1 MLSRGEH
8 GAKGGADTFYDSF
21 RWMEQNDGP
30 DLRLGFDDFQHNY
43 QEQALPKPQHVSHRR
58 SFRRHLSISKKTFSR
73 PSSMAGPS
81 RPGTKDTV
89 TAPSL
94 RSTPS
99 PVPGSQNDH
108 VRRKSKALSLISLN
122 KLAARQPSMTIDPAA
137 AHYQDPGTRTTLREY
152 IASPQKFD
160 EALEYGFPSLGEVEE
175 NDHSELKHVP
185 PTFLDDD
192 KSSTH
197 STVSDCDSPKTPPIL
212 EKPRA
217 IQSTQT
223 CTDPIASS
231 QVRCSSTST
240 NPREM
245 TLRMTLTRPDLRAH
259 EDHLYGWNSS
269 VPVRQANMR
278 DEPLTPALSEKET
291 MEKHFAALDQENMDT
306 HNDDGVVRRF
316 WKRVR
321 RS

>member
-1 MLSRGEH
+1 
-8 GAKGGADTFYDSF
+8 
-21 RWMEQNDGP
+21 
-30 DLRLGFDDFQHNY
+30 
-43 QEQALPKPQHVSHRR
+43 
-58 SFRRHLSISKKTFSR
+58 
-73 PSSMAGPS
+73 MAGPS

-152 IASPQKFD
+152 VASPQKFD

-197 STVSDCDSPKTPPIL
+197 STGDS
-212 EKPRA
+212 
-217 IQSTQT
+217 
-223 CTDPIASS
+223 
-231 QVRCSSTST
+231 VNT
-240 NPREM
+240 N
-245 TLRMTLTRPDLRAH
+245 
-259 EDHLYGWNSS
+259 LYGPNYVLASEVLVNIDQSS
-269 VPVRQANMR
+269 RNDIAN
-278 DEPLTPALSEKET
+278 DPYTT
-291 MEKHFAALDQENMDT
+291 
-306 HNDDGVVRRF
+306 
-316 WKRVR
+316 
-321 RS
+321 